1 MTKRQLKKL
10 AQKIAELEKIIQTS
24 NDKEQVLKAQKKITS
39 LSMNLENED
48 LWCLDELIQEQL
60 ET

>member
-24 NDKEQVLKAQKKITS
+24 NDKEQVLRAQKKITS
-39 LSMNLENED
+39 LSMSLENEE
-48 LWCLDELIQEQL
+48 LWYLDELIQEQL
-60 ET
+60 EA

>member
-24 NDKEQVLKAQKKITS
+24 NDKEQVLRAQKKITS
-39 LSMNLENED
+39 LSMNLENEE
-48 LWCLDELIQEQL
+48 LWYLDELIQEQL
-60 ET
+60 EA